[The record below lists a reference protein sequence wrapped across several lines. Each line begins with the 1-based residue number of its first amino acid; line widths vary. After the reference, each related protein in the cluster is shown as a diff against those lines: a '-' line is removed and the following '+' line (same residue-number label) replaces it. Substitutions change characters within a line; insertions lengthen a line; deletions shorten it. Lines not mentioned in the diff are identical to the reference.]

1 MSFNFKEYMLDC
13 ATRLKDVGH
22 TEDQLKFF
30 RVSSIGHLDEVLS
43 NLSNIEFPALL
54 IQDNMEGNL
63 GDHNT
68 SNNYIDTP
76 YYVFYIIKHVGHENH
91 DQREEAKKECKT
103 IGFKMLSKMV
113 NDKRNLIH
121 GLTFLQ
127 FVNIPYQTIGP
138 IGDNCFGVM
147 FSFSVSDNA
156 NLVYNAN
163 DWNL

>member
-1 MSFNFKEYMLDC
+1 MIFNFKEYMLDC
-13 ATRLKDVGH
+13 AKRLKYVGH
-22 TEDQLKFF
+22 TENHPKFF

-63 GDHNT
+63 GDQNI

-76 YYVFYIIKHVGHENH
+76 YYVFYIIKHVEYENH
-91 DQREEAKKECKT
+91 DKREEAKIECKN
-103 IGFKMLSKMV
+103 IGLKILSKMV
-113 NDKRNLIH
+113 TDKRNLTH

-147 FSFSVSDNA
+147 FSFSVSENA
-156 NLVYNAN
+156 DLVYNAN
-163 DWNL
+163 DWDL